1 MAELALAA
9 TVIGGAV
16 SAVGTLAA
24 GGAAKDAGYF
34 KAAQEEQAGQESRA
48 ASQRASLEQRRQ
60 AGLALS
66 KVQAG
71 AAASGAGASDPG
83 ILKIAGDIAGRGEY
97 QALTEMYKGENR
109 GRGLEDQAMGDRMSG
124 DAAQE
129 GSYYKAAGTALDTIG
144 KATLLSKGGSFYD
157 RYRNTYG

>member
-24 GGAAKDAGYF
+24 GGAAKDASYF
-34 KAAQEEQAGQESRA
+34 KAAQEQQAAQESRA
-48 ASQRASLEQRRQ
+48 ASQRQSMEHRRQ

-97 QALTEMYKGENR
+97 QSLADMYTGENR
-109 GRGLEDQAMGDRMSG
+109 ARGLEDSAMGDRMSG
-124 DAAQE
+124 DAAQT
-129 GSYYKAAGTALDTIG
+129 GSYYKAAGT
-144 KATLLSKGGSFYD
+144 LLSTGGSFYD
-157 RYRNTYG
+157 RYSKTYG